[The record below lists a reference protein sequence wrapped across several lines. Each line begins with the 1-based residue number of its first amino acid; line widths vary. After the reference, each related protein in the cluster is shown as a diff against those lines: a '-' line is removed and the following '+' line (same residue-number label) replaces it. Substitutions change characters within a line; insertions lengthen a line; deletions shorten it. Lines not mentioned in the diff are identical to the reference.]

1 MTAPI
6 FGNTS
11 EWMLNT
17 IKRNPEGLLLL
28 AAGAVLLM
36 RTNSGVP
43 SRQTTPPNVESGSNI
58 SDEAASG
65 LAETVADGARRTLH
79 EAGSYA
85 STAASAAREATDA
98 VKSYAS
104 SATDYADQVRQK
116 VGEQSDRVIQQTQTM
131 AQRILQ
137 DQPLALV
144 AVGLAAGAALAAAFP
159 PTEIERET
167 LGPAAA
173 AAGRFGD
180 QVKRATAKAGE
191 KLKTTT
197 EERGLHVQGL
207 KEVAEEVV
215 ETFKESMSEGQKS
228 SSSHFEGHSDEVE
241 TR

>member
-1 MTAPI
+1 MTAQM
-6 FGNTS
+6 FGNTG
-11 EWMLNT
+11 EWMLDT

-28 AAGAVLLM
+28 AAGVVLLM
-36 RTNSGVP
+36 RTNSAPASSKSTP
-43 SRQTTPPNVESGSNI
+43 SDAGLGSSI
-58 SDEAASG
+58 PDGAASG
-65 LAETVADGARRTLH
+65 LADAVADSTRRTLQ

-85 STAASAAREATDA
+85 STAANAARDATDA

-116 VGEQSDRVIQQTQTM
+116 VGEQSDRVIRQTQTM

-144 AVGLAAGAALAAAFP
+144 AAGLAAGAALAAAFP

-173 AAGRFGD
+173 AAGRFGE
-180 QVKRATAKAGE
+180 QIKRATAKAGE

-197 EERGLHVQGL
+197 EERGLHGQGL

-215 ETFKESMSEGQKS
+215 DTFKASLSEGHES
-228 SSSHFEGHSDEVE
+228 ASSHFQSHPDEME
-241 TR
+241 KR